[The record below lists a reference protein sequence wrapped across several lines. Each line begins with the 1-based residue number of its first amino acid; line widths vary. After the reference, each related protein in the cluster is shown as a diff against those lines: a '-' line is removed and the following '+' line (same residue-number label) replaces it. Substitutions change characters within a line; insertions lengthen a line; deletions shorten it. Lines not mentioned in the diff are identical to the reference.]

1 MSDQKT
7 RPYRKR
13 KRADQEQATRERI
26 TEATVAL
33 HTTVGPAHT
42 SVKAIAERAGVQRAT
57 VYRHFPDEQALF
69 DACSAH
75 YYARHPMPDP
85 GAWEAIED
93 PDDRLRRALA
103 DLYAFYANAEAML
116 SNSFRDIE
124 VLPEP
129 TREAFLG
136 YMAAVQG
143 LLTAGRPR
151 RKLVVA
157 AVAHAVGFPTWRSL
171 VREQGLR
178 QTEAVALMA
187 ALVASAGGS

>member
-1 MSDQKT
+1 MSDQTT

-42 SVKAIAERAGVQRAT
+42 TVKAIAERAGVQRAT
-57 VYRHFPDEQALF
+57 VYRHFPDEQALY

-85 GAWEAIED
+85 GAWAAIAD
-93 PDDRLRRALA
+93 PGERLRRALA
-103 DLYAFYANAEAML
+103 DLYAFYADAEAML
-116 SNSFRDIE
+116 FNSFRDVE
-124 VLPEP
+124 ALPES
-129 TREAFLG
+129 TREAYLG
-136 YMAAVQG
+136 YMAAVQA
-143 LLTAGRPR
+143 LLLEGRPR
-151 RKLVVA
+151 RKLLA
-157 AVAHAVGFPTWRSL
+157 AALAHATGFPTWHSL

-178 QTEAVALMA
+178 QADAVALMA